1 MSTAVEMTIEIT
13 HGSHSQQDY
22 NPQILFK
29 LIKLGCAFIIYCQI
43 SLFYPLKRL
52 SQMPLS

>member
-43 SLFYPLKRL
+43 SLFYPLNRL